1 MSKALIISNHA
12 ALTGQLYSK
21 LSSAGWAIDS
31 TDLKTM
37 LGSDSM
43 NVSKNQCVLLVID
56 ADFLSEFG
64 KYINEMALI
73 VRNYAI
79 CAPLYLIFEGKY
91 DPNFSSWLSYT
102 KRLFQSLIQPQ
113 KLHQAIEEIIRLESR
128 EVPRTAYCSP
138 MDAY

>member
-12 ALTGQLYSK
+12 ALTSQLNSK
-21 LSSAGWAIDS
+21 LSSAGWAIDT

-37 LGSDSM
+37 LSSDSM
-43 NVSKNQCVLLVID
+43 DVGKNQCVLLVID
-56 ADFLSEFG
+56 ANFFNQFG
-64 KYINEMALI
+64 KYVNDMALI

-79 CAPLYLIFEGKY
+79 CAPLYLIFEGNY
-91 DPNFSSWLSYT
+91 DPNFSSWLGYT

-113 KLHQAIEEIIRLESR
+113 KLQQAIEEIIRLESR